1 MYDWTTF
8 LATRVLMGYITFPFV
23 LLEFWPSIRIY
34 SHMYWWYHLA
44 AAAAIVV
51 LPVIAPPAR
60 SGGARSGKASRS
72 REEVKLAAGVDDQD
86 GDLILAPPPNLSPSA
101 RRRHLLRDVVLAD
114 SGKMLKLN
122 STALVTE

>member
-8 LATRVLMGYITFPFV
+8 LATRVVMGYVTFPFV
-23 LLEFWPSIRIY
+23 LLEFWPCIRIY

-51 LPVIAPPAR
+51 LPVLMPPAP
-60 SGGARSGKASRS
+60 SSKGSGKASRS
-72 REEVKLAAGVDDQD
+72 REEVKLAAGIDGQD
-86 GDLILAPPPNLSPSA
+86 GDLILVPPPNLSPSA